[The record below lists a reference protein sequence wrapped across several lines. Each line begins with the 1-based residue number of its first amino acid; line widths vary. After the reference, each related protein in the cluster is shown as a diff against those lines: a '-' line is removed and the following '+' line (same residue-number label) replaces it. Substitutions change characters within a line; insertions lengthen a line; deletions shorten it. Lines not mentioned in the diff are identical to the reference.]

1 MTPAEFIRARLD
13 SGTLYQRPLPKEFVA
28 LAEAILE
35 MHETWPVLV
44 QSKPELAHDDDFVFD
59 HITLQMTRQI
69 QWLTTQEYR
78 ERFGDE
84 PRSNAVVLK
93 LAAIWSAHPDYR
105 EEWEG

>member
-1 MTPAEFIRARLD
+1 MTPARFIRARLE

-35 MHETWPVLV
+35 MHETC
-44 QSKPELAHDDDFVFD
+44 
-59 HITLQMTRQI
+59 
-69 QWLTTQEYR
+69 

-84 PRSNAVVLK
+84 PRPSAVVLK

-105 EEWEG
+105 EEWEE